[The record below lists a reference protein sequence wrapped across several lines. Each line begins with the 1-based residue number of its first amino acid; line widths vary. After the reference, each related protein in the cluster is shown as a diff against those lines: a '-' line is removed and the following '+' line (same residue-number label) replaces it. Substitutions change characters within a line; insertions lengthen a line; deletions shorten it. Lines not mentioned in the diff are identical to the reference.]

1 MARKLLLDY
10 RRIYKLRHF
19 ASLRDI
25 KRKSGEKELA
35 TLLDLGKGFDLVQ
48 TCIIILS
55 NRTHFI
61 EKNGKIPGKLE
72 YSVGVPQ
79 GSILGPLLDIVNL
92 KKYLLHNS
100 VLYATHYNKNK
111 K

>member
-1 MARKLLLDY
+1 MKVLFQPNFKLKKWQKNLLLDY

-55 NRTHFI
+55 NRTYFI
-61 EKNGKIPGKLE
+61 ETMGK
-72 YSVGVPQ
+72 YQ
-79 GSILGPLLDIVNL
+79 AN
-92 KKYLLHNS
+92 
-100 VLYATHYNKNK
+100 
-111 K
+111 